1 MSSGRFTNSVYED
14 DNGTL
19 RPIRIQPE
27 TLAATIGGTANAAPA
42 GTPAAG
48 IPRVKLSAGRREF
61 GVYARRVS
69 CTWDEGLAPAGYDER
84 TPFSI
89 IVLNPTVFSGA
100 PLGGA
105 VDYLGGT
112 ATIVGKASESI
123 R

>member
-1 MSSGRFTNSVYED
+1 MSTGRFTNSVYQD
-14 DNGTL
+14 DNSTL
-19 RPIRIQPE
+19 RPIRVQPE

-42 GTPAAG
+42 GTPATG
-48 IPRVKLSAGRREF
+48 VPRVKLSAGRREF

-69 CTWDEGLAPAGYDER
+69 CTWDEGGAPDGYDER

-89 IVLNPTVFSGA
+89 IVLNPSVFNAA

-105 VDYLGGT
+105 VSYLGGS
-112 ATIVGKASESI
+112 ATIVGKSSESI